1 MNSESGPWRL
11 GSERGGVGVQQ
22 FRAGVALIVRREN
35 GDVMAFERVDT
46 PGAWQLP
53 QGGLDT
59 DEEPVDAAWRELR
72 EETGLTREHVRL
84 VLELPEWIAYEL
96 PKEIRERVHEGNK
109 RRGQVQKWFLFGVLD
124 EDVEPRPDMHEFG
137 AWRWMDPHHLV
148 AHVVEFR
155 RDAYARAFSRILP

>member
-1 MNSESGPWRL
+1 MGT
-11 GSERGGVGVQQ
+11 QQ

-72 EETGLTREHVRL
+72 EETGLTIEHVRL
-84 VLELPEWIAYEL
+84 VSELPEWIAYEW
-96 PKEIRERVHEGNK
+96 PPEIRARTHEGHK
-109 RRGQVQKWFLFGVLD
+109 RRGQIQKWFLFGVLD
-124 EDVEPRPDMHEFG
+124 DGSGAPSGHARIRCLALDRPPPLG
-137 AWRWMDPHHLV
+137 GT
-148 AHVVEFR
+148 R
-155 RDAYARAFSRILP
+155 RGLPS

>member
-1 MNSESGPWRL
+1 MGT
-11 GSERGGVGVQQ
+11 QQ

-59 DEEPVDAAWRELR
+59 GEEPVDAAWRELR
-72 EETGLTREHVRL
+72 EETGLTNEHVRL
-84 VLELPEWIAYEL
+84 VSELPEWIAYEW
-96 PKEIRERVHEGNK
+96 PPEIRARTHEGHK
-109 RRGQVQKWFLFGVLD
+109 RRGQIQKWFLFGVLD
-124 EDVEPRPDMHEFG
+124 DDVTPAPDMHEFG

-148 AHVVEFR
+148 AHVVDFR